1 MRYFFI
7 LFFLLMFGFSSYGQ
21 FTLSGKITNEK
32 NQPLTGSHIHTQ
44 YFNTVSNPIG
54 EFEINGL
61 PKGELRVYIS
71 YLGYT
76 TCDTLVDITQDVV
89 LNVQLKPSETKLE
102 SVTVKQKTAKVSSS
116 LSEQRISK
124 ASIERNSSKTLADA
138 LKEVPGVSLLRTGT
152 TIVKPVIN
160 GLHSSRVPIFSNQVR
175 LEDQQWGTEHAP
187 NFDLNAAGKIS
198 VVKGASGLQYSGD
211 AVGGMVIIESTS
223 VKQDTLFGRTIV
235 SGSSNGRGG
244 TISSSIHKGNSAG
257 WRWNALGTFT
267 YFGDRESP
275 DYVLS
280 NSGNRELNFSGD
292 VSYVKENY
300 GLSAFYSLYN
310 AKIGILSASHIGNVT
325 DLYNSINNQIPYI
338 INDFTYSIQHPKQ
351 VIQHHL
357 FKLNYLQKLDES
369 SSISTFYSLQF
380 NNRNELDLRLGED
393 ANKAALD
400 LELTTHSLQSD
411 YKKEWNQFTL
421 KTGISGLFQNN
432 FANPRTGVRP
442 LIPTYVRFDAGFYGI
457 GTYEINEDLIVDG
470 GVRYD
475 FSTIE
480 ASKDYLK
487 SRWEERGYQDD
498 FADIIVDET
507 ANQWRTKPQ
516 FTFHN
521 ISASLGV
528 RKDFQ
533 QDWKWLNNI
542 SLSNRNPNPSEFFSD
557 GLHHSTGQ
565 IELGDL
571 RLKKEESLKFSS
583 SLSKNGKS
591 FSMEINPFLHYISN
605 FIYLR
610 PIGFETTIRG
620 AFPVWEFQQTNARLF
635 GLDFHSQWNIHSNW
649 QHKFS
654 FAYVNGEDLSES
666 QPLIDMPPMTISTS
680 IQYKKE
686 GWNGLLLELQSES
699 VFRQHRY
706 PDFNF
711 ETDIIVDGEFVPVI
725 VDISTPPKAYQ
736 LFHFYSEM
744 KFKAFKILDTTIAL
758 SVQNMLNTD
767 YRDYLNRQRF
777 FVDEMG
783 RNIQLQLKINY

>member
-1 MRYFFI
+1 
-7 LFFLLMFGFSSYGQ
+7 MFGFSSYGQ

-32 NQPLTGSHIHTQ
+32 NQPLTGSHIHTK
-44 YFNTVSNPIG
+44 YLNTASNPIG

-76 TCDTLVDITQDVV
+76 TCDTLLDITEDTL

-102 SVTVKQKTAKVSSS
+102 TVTVKQKTAKVSSS
-116 LSEQRISK
+116 LSEQQISK
-124 ASIERNSSKTLADA
+124 ASIERNSSKTLAEA
-138 LKEVPGVSLLRTGT
+138 LKEVAGVSLLKTGT
-152 TIVKPVIN
+152 TIVKPVVN

-198 VVKGASGLQYSGD
+198 VIKGASGLQYSGD
-211 AVGGMVIIESTS
+211 AVGGMVVIESTN
-223 VKQDTLFGRTIV
+223 VKQDTLFGKTMI

-244 TISSSIHKGNSAG
+244 TISSSLHKGNLEG

-267 YFGDRESP
+267 YFGDREAP

-292 VSYVKENY
+292 VSYVKKNY
-300 GLSAFYSLYN
+300 ELSAFYSLYN
-310 AKIGILSASHIGNVT
+310 ATIGILSASHIGNVT
-325 DLYNSINNQIPYI
+325 DLYNSINNQIPSV

-351 VIQHHL
+351 AIQHHL
-357 FKLNYLQKLDES
+357 VKLNYLQKLDEN
-369 SSISTFYSLQF
+369 SSISTFYSFQF
-380 NNRNELDLRLGED
+380 NKRNEFDLRRDNED
-393 ANKAALD
+393 KAALD
-400 LELTTHSLQSD
+400 LELTTHALQSD
-411 YKKEWNQFTL
+411 YKKEWERITL

-432 FANPRTGVRP
+432 FANPKTGVRP
-442 LIPTYVRFDAGFYGI
+442 LIPTYVRFDAGLYGI
-457 GTYEINEDLIVDG
+457 GTYEIKDNLVVDG
-470 GVRYD
+470 GIRYD

-480 ASKDYLK
+480 ATKYYLK
-487 SRWEERGYQDD
+487 SRWTERGYQAD
-498 FADIIVDET
+498 FADIIVGET
-507 ANQWRTKPQ
+507 SDQWLTKPQ

-521 ISASLGV
+521 ISASLGI

-533 QDWKWLNNI
+533 SDWKWLNNI
-542 SLSNRNPNPSEFFSD
+542 SLSYRNPNPSEFFSD

-571 RLKKEESLKFSS
+571 RLKKEQSIKFSS
-583 SLSKNGKS
+583 SLSKKWKS
-591 FSMEINPFLHYISN
+591 VSIEVNPYFHHITN
-605 FIYLR
+605 FMYLR

-620 AFPVWEFQQTNARLF
+620 AFPVWEFQQTNARLL
-635 GLDFHSQWNIHSNW
+635 GIDFHSQWNISSNW

-654 FAYVNGEDLSES
+654 FAYVNGEDLSKN
-666 QPLIDMPPMTISTS
+666 QPLIDMPPMNISTS
-680 IQYKKE
+680 IQYKKPE
-686 GWNGLLLELQSES
+686 WNGLLLELQSES
-699 VFRQHRY
+699 VFGQHRY
-706 PDFNF
+706 PNFNF
-711 ETDIIVDGEFVPVI
+711 ETDITVDGEFVPVM
-725 VDISTPPKAYQ
+725 VDISTPPKTYQ

-744 KFKAFKILDTTIAL
+744 KFKTFKKLDTTIAL
-758 SVQNMLNTD
+758 SVQNMLNTT

-783 RNIQLQLKINY
+783 RNIQFQLKFNY

>member
-1 MRYFFI
+1 MRYFII
-7 LFFLLMFGFSSYGQ
+7 LFFLLWFGFSSYGQ
-21 FTLSGKITNEK
+21 FTLSGKITNKK
-32 NQPLTGSHIHTQ
+32 NQPLTGSHIHTK
-44 YFNTVSNPIG
+44 YLNTASNPIG

-76 TCDTLVDITQDVV
+76 TCDTLVDITEDVV
-89 LNVQLKPSETKLE
+89 LNVKLKPSETTLE
-102 SVTVKQKTAKVSSS
+102 EITVKQKVTQVSNS
-116 LSEQRISK
+116 LSEQQISK
-124 ASIERNSSKTLADA
+124 ESMERNSSKTLAEA
-138 LKEVPGVSLLRTGT
+138 LKEVSGVSLLRTGT
-152 TIVKPVIN
+152 SIVKPVIN

-187 NFDLNAAGKIS
+187 NFDLNSAGKIS
-198 VVKGASGLQYSGD
+198 VIKGASGLQYSGD
-211 AVGGMVIIESTS
+211 AVGGMVVIESTN
-223 VKQDTLFGRTIV
+223 VKQDTLFGKTMI

-244 TISSSIHKGNSAG
+244 TISSSIHKGNEEG

-267 YFGDRESP
+267 YFGDREAP
-275 DYVLS
+275 DYFLS

-292 VSYVKENY
+292 VSYVKETY
-300 GLSAFYSLYN
+300 ELSAFYSLYN
-310 AKIGILSASHIGNVT
+310 ATIGILSASHIGNVT
-325 DLYNSINNQIPYI
+325 DLYNSINNQIPSV

-351 VIQHHL
+351 AIQHHL
-357 FKLNYLQKLDES
+357 LKLNYLQKLDES

-380 NNRNELDLRLGED
+380 NKRNEFDLRRDE
-393 ANKAALD
+393 NKAALD

-411 YKKEWNQFTL
+411 YKKEWNQFKL

-432 FANPRTGVRP
+432 FANPRTGIRP
-442 LIPTYVRFDAGFYGI
+442 LIPTYVRFDAGLYGI
-457 GTYEINEDLIVDG
+457 GTYEIKENLVVDG
-470 GVRYD
+470 GIRYD

-487 SRWEERGYQDD
+487 SRWDERGYQAD

-507 ANQWRTKPQ
+507 SDQWRTKPQ

-521 ISASLGV
+521 ISASLGI

-533 QDWKWLNNI
+533 SDWKWLNNI

-571 RLKKEESLKFSS
+571 RLKKEESIKFSS
-583 SLSKNGKS
+583 SLSKKWKS
-591 FSMEINPFLHYISN
+591 FSMEINPYFHHISN
-605 FIYLR
+605 FMYLR
-610 PIGFETTIRG
+610 PFDFERTNRG
-620 AFPVWEFQQTNARLF
+620 AFPVWEFQQTNARLL
-635 GLDFHSQWNIHSNW
+635 GIDFHSQWNISSNW

-654 FAYVNGEDLSES
+654 FAYVNGEDLSKN
-666 QPLIDMPPMTISTS
+666 QPLIDMPPMNISSS
-680 IQYKKE
+680 IQYKKPE
-686 GWNGLLLELQSES
+686 WNGLVLELQSES

-706 PDFNF
+706 PNFNF
-711 ETDIIVDGEFVPVI
+711 ETDIIVDGEFVTVL

-744 KFKAFKILDTTIAL
+744 KFKMFEKLDTTIAF
-758 SVQNMLNTD
+758 SVQNMLNTT

-783 RNIQLQLKINY
+783 RNIQLQLKFNY

>member
-1 MRYFFI
+1 MRYLII
-7 LFFLLMFGFSSYGQ
+7 LFFLLWFGFSSYGQ

-32 NQPLTGSHIHTQ
+32 NQPLTGSHIHTK
-44 YFNTVSNPIG
+44 YLNNASNPIG

-71 YLGYT
+71 YLGYK
-76 TCDTLVDITQDVV
+76 TCDTLVDITEDVV
-89 LNVQLKPSETKLE
+89 LNVKLKPSETNLE
-102 SVTVKQKTAKVSSS
+102 EITVKQKVSQVSNS
-116 LSEQRISK
+116 LAEQQISK
-124 ASIERNSSKTLADA
+124 ESMERNSSKTLAEA
-138 LKEVPGVSLLRTGT
+138 LKEVSGVSLLKTGT
-152 TIVKPVIN
+152 SIVKPVIN

-198 VVKGASGLQYSGD
+198 VIKGASGLQYSGD
-211 AVGGMVIIESTS
+211 AVGGMVVIESTN
-223 VKQDTLFGRTIV
+223 VKQDTLFGKTMI

-244 TISSSIHKGNSAG
+244 TISSSIHKGNPEG
-257 WRWNALGTFT
+257 WRWNALGTLT
-267 YFGDRESP
+267 YFGDREAP

-292 VSYVKENY
+292 VSYVKETY
-300 GLSAFYSLYN
+300 ELSAFYSLYN
-310 AKIGILSASHIGNVT
+310 ATIGILSASHIGNVT

-338 INDFTYSIQHPKQ
+338 IDDFTYSIQHPKQ
-351 VIQHHL
+351 AIQHHL
-357 FKLNYLQKLDES
+357 MKLNYLQKLDES

-380 NNRNELDLRLGED
+380 NKRNEFDLRRNNE
-393 ANKAALD
+393 NKAALD
-400 LELTTHSLQSD
+400 LQLTTHSLQSD
-411 YKKEWNQFTL
+411 YKKEWTQFSF

-442 LIPTYVRFDAGFYGI
+442 LIPTYVRFDTGLYGI
-457 GTYEINEDLIVDG
+457 GTYEIKEDLVVDG
-470 GVRYD
+470 GIRYD
-475 FSTIE
+475 FSTVE
-480 ASKDYLK
+480 ATKYYLK
-487 SRWEERGYQDD
+487 SRWTERGYQAD
-498 FADIIVDET
+498 FWGIIVDET
-507 ANQWRTKPQ
+507 ADQWLTKPQ

-521 ISASLGV
+521 ISASVGV

-571 RLKKEESLKFSS
+571 RLKREESIKFSS
-583 SLSKNGKS
+583 SLSKKWNV
-591 FSMEINPFLHYISN
+591 FSMEVNPYFHQITN
-605 FIYLR
+605 FMYLR
-610 PIGFETTIRG
+610 PVGFETTIRG

-654 FAYVNGEDLSES
+654 FAYVNGEDLSEN

-686 GWNGLLLELQSES
+686 EWNGLLLELQSES

-744 KFKAFKILDTTIAL
+744 KFKAFKKLDTTIAL
-758 SVQNMLNTD
+758 SVQNLLNTD

>member
-1 MRYFFI
+1 MRYLII
-7 LFFLLMFGFSSYGQ
+7 LFFFLWFGFSSYGQ

-32 NQPLTGSHIHTQ
+32 NQPLTGSHIHTK
-44 YFNTVSNPIG
+44 YLNTASNPIG

-71 YLGYT
+71 YLGYK
-76 TCDTLVDITQDVV
+76 TCDTLVDITEDFV
-89 LNVQLKPSETKLE
+89 LNVQLKPSETTLE
-102 SVTVKQKTAKVSSS
+102 EITVKQKVTQVSSS
-116 LSEQRISK
+116 LSEQQISK
-124 ASIERNSSKTLADA
+124 ESMERNSSKTLAEA
-138 LKEVPGVSLLRTGT
+138 LKEVSGVSLLKTGT
-152 TIVKPVIN
+152 SIVKPVIN

-187 NFDLNAAGKIS
+187 NFDLNSAGKIS
-198 VVKGASGLQYSGD
+198 VIKGASGLQYSGD
-211 AVGGMVIIESTS
+211 AVGGMVVIESTN
-223 VKQDTLFGRTIV
+223 VKQDTLFGKTMI

-244 TISSSIHKGNSAG
+244 TISSSIHKGNEEG

-267 YFGDRESP
+267 YFGDREAP
-275 DYVLS
+275 DYILS

-292 VSYVKENY
+292 VSYVKETY
-300 GLSAFYSLYN
+300 ELSAFYSLYN
-310 AKIGILSASHIGNVT
+310 ATIGILSASHIGNVT
-325 DLYNSINNQIPYI
+325 DLYNSINNQIPSV

-380 NNRNELDLRLGED
+380 NKRNEFDLRRDE
-393 ANKAALD
+393 NKAALD

-411 YKKEWNQFTL
+411 YKKEWNQFSL

-442 LIPTYVRFDAGFYGI
+442 LIPTYVRFDAGLYGI
-457 GTYEINEDLIVDG
+457 GTYEIKEDLVLDG
-470 GVRYD
+470 GFRYD

-487 SRWEERGYQDD
+487 SRWDERGYQDD

-507 ANQWRTKPQ
+507 SDQWRTKPQ

-521 ISASLGV
+521 ISASLGI

-533 QDWKWLNNI
+533 SDWKWLNNI

-571 RLKKEESLKFSS
+571 RLKKEESIKFSS
-583 SLSKNGKS
+583 SLSKKWNS
-591 FSMEINPFLHYISN
+591 FSMEVNPYFHHISN
-605 FIYLR
+605 FMYLR
-610 PIGFETTIRG
+610 PIGFESTIRG
-620 AFPVWEFQQTNARLF
+620 AFPVWEFQQTNARLL
-635 GLDFHSQWNIHSNW
+635 GIDFHSQWNIATNW

-654 FAYVNGEDLSES
+654 FAYVNGEDLIKN

-680 IQYKKE
+680 IQYKKPE
-686 GWNGLLLELQSES
+686 WNGLVLELQSES

-706 PDFNF
+706 PNFNF
-711 ETDIIVDGEFVPVI
+711 ETEIIVDGEFVPVL
-725 VDISTPPKAYQ
+725 VDISSPPKAYQ

-744 KFKAFKILDTTIAL
+744 KFKTFKKLDTTIAF
-758 SVQNMLNTD
+758 SVQNILNTT

-783 RNIQLQLKINY
+783 RNIQLQLKFNY

>member
-1 MRYFFI
+1 M
-7 LFFLLMFGFSSYGQ
+7 LWFGFSSYGQ

-32 NQPLTGSHIHTQ
+32 NQPLTGSHIHTK
-44 YFNTVSNPIG
+44 YLNNASNPIG

-71 YLGYT
+71 YLGYK
-76 TCDTLVDITQDVV
+76 TCDTLVDITEDVV
-89 LNVQLKPSETKLE
+89 LNVKLKPSETNLE
-102 SVTVKQKTAKVSSS
+102 EITVKQKVSQVSNS
-116 LSEQRISK
+116 LAEQQISK
-124 ASIERNSSKTLADA
+124 ESMERNSSKTLAEA
-138 LKEVPGVSLLRTGT
+138 LKEVSGVSLLKTGT
-152 TIVKPVIN
+152 SIVKPVIN

-198 VVKGASGLQYSGD
+198 VIKGASGLQYSGD
-211 AVGGMVIIESTS
+211 AVGGMVVIESTN
-223 VKQDTLFGRTIV
+223 VKQDTLFGKTMI

-244 TISSSIHKGNSAG
+244 TISSSIHKGNPEG
-257 WRWNALGTFT
+257 WRWNALGTLT
-267 YFGDRESP
+267 YFGDREAP

-292 VSYVKENY
+292 VSYVKETY
-300 GLSAFYSLYN
+300 ELSAFYSLYN
-310 AKIGILSASHIGNVT
+310 ATIGILSASHIGNVT

-338 INDFTYSIQHPKQ
+338 IDDFTYSIQHPKQ
-351 VIQHHL
+351 AIQHHL
-357 FKLNYLQKLDES
+357 MKLNYLQKLDES

-380 NNRNELDLRLGED
+380 NKRNEFDLRRNNE
-393 ANKAALD
+393 NKAALD
-400 LELTTHSLQSD
+400 LQLTTHSLQSD
-411 YKKEWNQFTL
+411 YKKEWTQFSF

-442 LIPTYVRFDAGFYGI
+442 LIPTYVRFDTGLYGI
-457 GTYEINEDLIVDG
+457 GTYEIKEDLVVDG
-470 GVRYD
+470 GIRYD
-475 FSTIE
+475 FSTVE
-480 ASKDYLK
+480 ATKYYLK
-487 SRWEERGYQDD
+487 SRWTERGYQAD
-498 FADIIVDET
+498 FWGIIVDET
-507 ANQWRTKPQ
+507 ADQWLTKPQ

-521 ISASLGV
+521 ISASVGV

-571 RLKKEESLKFSS
+571 RLKREESIKFSS
-583 SLSKNGKS
+583 SLSKKWNV
-591 FSMEINPFLHYISN
+591 FSMEVNPYFHQITN
-605 FIYLR
+605 FMYLR
-610 PIGFETTIRG
+610 PVGFETTIRG

-654 FAYVNGEDLSES
+654 FAYVNGEDLSEN

-686 GWNGLLLELQSES
+686 EWNGLLLELQSES

-744 KFKAFKILDTTIAL
+744 KFKAFKKLDTTIAL
-758 SVQNMLNTD
+758 SVQNLLNTD

>member
-1 MRYFFI
+1 MRYFII
-7 LFFLLMFGFSSYGQ
+7 LFFLFWFGFSSYGQ

-32 NQPLTGSHIHTQ
+32 NQPLTGSHIHTK
-44 YFNTVSNPIG
+44 YLNTASNPIG

-71 YLGYT
+71 YLGYK
-76 TCDTLVDITQDVV
+76 TCDTLLDITEDVV
-89 LNVQLKPSETKLE
+89 LNVKLKPSETNLE
-102 SVTVKQKTAKVSSS
+102 EITVKQKVTQVSNS
-116 LSEQRISK
+116 LSEQQISK
-124 ASIERNSSKTLADA
+124 ESIERNSSKTLAEA

-152 TIVKPVIN
+152 SIVKPVIN

-211 AVGGMVIIESTS
+211 AVGGMVIIEPIS

-235 SGSSNGRGG
+235 SGSTNGRGG

-267 YFGDRESP
+267 YFGDRAAP
-275 DYVLS
+275 DYLLS

-300 GLSAFYSLYN
+300 ELSAFYSLYN
-310 AKIGILSASHIGNVT
+310 ATVGILSASHIGNVT
-325 DLYNSINNQIPYI
+325 DLYNSINNQIPYRI
-338 INDFTYSIQHPKQ
+338 DDFTYSIQHPRQ
-351 VIQHHL
+351 AIQHHL

-380 NNRNELDLRLGED
+380 NNRNEFDLRRNNE
-393 ANKAALD
+393 NKAALD
-400 LELTTHSLQSD
+400 LQLTTHSLQSD
-411 YKKEWNQFTL
+411 YKKEWTQFSF

-442 LIPTYVRFDAGFYGI
+442 LIPTYVRFDAGLYGI
-457 GTYEINEDLIVDG
+457 GTYEIKEDLVVDG
-470 GVRYD
+470 GIRYD
-475 FSTIE
+475 FSTVE
-480 ASKDYLK
+480 ATKYYLK
-487 SRWEERGYQDD
+487 SRWTERGYQAD
-498 FADIIVDET
+498 FGGIIVDET
-507 ANQWRTKPQ
+507 ADQWLTKPQ

-521 ISASLGV
+521 ISASLGI

-571 RLKKEESLKFSS
+571 RLKREESIKFSS
-583 SLSKNGKS
+583 SLSKKWNV
-591 FSMEINPFLHYISN
+591 FSMEVNPYFHQITN
-605 FIYLR
+605 FMYLR
-610 PIGFETTIRG
+610 PVGFETTIRG

-686 GWNGLLLELQSES
+686 EWNGLLLELQSES

-744 KFKAFKILDTTIAL
+744 KFKSFKKLDTTIAL

>member
-1 MRYFFI
+1 MRYLII
-7 LFFLLMFGFSSYGQ
+7 LFFLLWFGFSSYGQ

-32 NQPLTGSHIHTQ
+32 NQPLTGSHIHTK
-44 YFNTVSNPIG
+44 YLNTASNPIG

-61 PKGELRVYIS
+61 PKGKLRVYIS
-71 YLGYT
+71 YLGYK
-76 TCDTLVDITQDVV
+76 TCDTLVDITEDFV
-89 LNVQLKPSETKLE
+89 LNVKLKPSETNLE
-102 SVTVKQKTAKVSSS
+102 EITVKQKVTQVSNS
-116 LSEQRISK
+116 LSEQQISK
-124 ASIERNSSKTLADA
+124 ESMERNSSKTLAEA
-138 LKEVPGVSLLRTGT
+138 LKEVAGVSLLKTGT
-152 TIVKPVIN
+152 SIVKPVIN

-198 VVKGASGLQYSGD
+198 VIKGASGLQYSGD
-211 AVGGMVIIESTS
+211 AVGGMVVIESTN
-223 VKQDTLFGRTIV
+223 VKQDTLFGKTMI

-244 TISSSIHKGNSAG
+244 TISSSIHKGNPEG

-267 YFGDRESP
+267 YFGDREAP

-292 VSYVKENY
+292 VSYVKETY
-300 GLSAFYSLYN
+300 ELSAFYSLYN
-310 AKIGILSASHIGNVT
+310 ATIGILSASHIGNVT
-325 DLYNSINNQIPYI
+325 DLYNSINNQIPSV

-351 VIQHHL
+351 AIQHHL
-357 FKLNYLQKLDES
+357 MKLNYLQKLDES
-369 SSISTFYSLQF
+369 CSISTFYSLQF
-380 NNRNELDLRLGED
+380 NKRNEFDLRRDE
-393 ANKAALD
+393 NKAALD

-411 YKKEWNQFTL
+411 YKKEWNQFSL

-442 LIPTYVRFDAGFYGI
+442 LIPTYVRFDAGLYGI
-457 GTYEINEDLIVDG
+457 GMYEIKENLVLDG
-470 GVRYD
+470 GIRYD

-487 SRWEERGYQDD
+487 SRWDERGYQAD

-507 ANQWRTKPQ
+507 ADQWRTKPQ

-521 ISASLGV
+521 ISASLGI

-533 QDWKWLNNI
+533 SDWKWLNNI

-571 RLKKEESLKFSS
+571 RLKKEESIKFSS
-583 SLSKNGKS
+583 SLSKKWNS
-591 FSMEINPFLHYISN
+591 FSMEINPYFHHITN
-605 FIYLR
+605 FMYLR

-620 AFPVWEFQQTNARLF
+620 AFPVWEFQQTNARLL
-635 GLDFHSQWNIHSNW
+635 GIDFHSQWNISSNW

-654 FAYVNGEDLSES
+654 FAYVNGEDLSKN

-680 IQYKKE
+680 IQYKKPE
-686 GWNGLLLELQSES
+686 WNGLVLELQSES

-706 PDFNF
+706 PNFNF
-711 ETDIIVDGEFVPVI
+711 ETNIIVDGEFVPVM

-744 KFKAFKILDTTIAL
+744 KLKTFKNLDTTIAF
-758 SVQNMLNTD
+758 SVQNVLNTT

-783 RNIQLQLKINY
+783 RNIQLQLKFNY

>member
-1 MRYFFI
+1 MRYFII
-7 LFFLLMFGFSSYGQ
+7 LFFLLWFGFSSYGQ

-32 NQPLTGSHIHTQ
+32 NQPLTGSHIHTK
-44 YFNTVSNPIG
+44 YLNTASNPIG

-71 YLGYT
+71 YLGYK
-76 TCDTLVDITQDVV
+76 TCDTLVDITEDVV
-89 LNVQLKPSETKLE
+89 LNVKLKPSETTLE
-102 SVTVKQKTAKVSSS
+102 EITVKQKVTQVSNS
-116 LSEQRISK
+116 LAEQQISK
-124 ASIERNSSKTLADA
+124 ESMERNSSKTLAEA
-138 LKEVPGVSLLRTGT
+138 LKEVSGVSLLRTGT
-152 TIVKPVIN
+152 SIVKPVIN

-187 NFDLNAAGKIS
+187 NFDLNSAGKIS
-198 VVKGASGLQYSGD
+198 VIKGASGLQYSGD
-211 AVGGMVIIESTS
+211 AVGGMVVIESTN
-223 VKQDTLFGRTIV
+223 VKQDTLFGKTMI

-244 TISSSIHKGNSAG
+244 TISSSIHKGNPEG

-267 YFGDRESP
+267 YFGDREAP
-275 DYVLS
+275 DYILS

-292 VSYVKENY
+292 VSYVKETY
-300 GLSAFYSLYN
+300 ELSAFYSLYN
-310 AKIGILSASHIGNVT
+310 ATIGILSASHIGNVT
-325 DLYNSINNQIPYI
+325 DLYNSINNQIPSV

-351 VIQHHL
+351 AIQHHL
-357 FKLNYLQKLDES
+357 VKLNYLQKLDES

-380 NNRNELDLRLGED
+380 NKRNEFDLRRDNE
-393 ANKAALD
+393 NKAALD

-411 YKKEWNQFTL
+411 YKKEWNQFSL

-432 FANPRTGVRP
+432 FADPRTGVRP
-442 LIPTYVRFDAGFYGI
+442 LIPTYVRFDAGLYGV
-457 GTYEINEDLIVDG
+457 GTYEIKEDLVVDG

-480 ASKDYLK
+480 ATKYYLK
-487 SRWEERGYQDD
+487 SRWIERGYQAD
-498 FADIIVDET
+498 FGNIIVGET
-507 ANQWRTKPQ
+507 SDQWLTKPQ

-521 ISASLGV
+521 ISASLGI

-533 QDWKWLNNI
+533 SEWKWLNNI
-542 SLSNRNPNPSEFFSD
+542 SLSNRNPNPSEFFSN

-571 RLKKEESLKFSS
+571 RLKKEESIKFSS
-583 SLSKNGKS
+583 SLSKKWNS
-591 FSMEINPFLHYISN
+591 FSMEINPYFHHITN
-605 FIYLR
+605 FMYLR

-620 AFPVWEFQQTNARLF
+620 AFPVWEFQQTNARLL
-635 GLDFHSQWNIHSNW
+635 GIDFHSQWNISSNW

-654 FAYVNGEDLSES
+654 FAYVNGEDLIKN
-666 QPLIDMPPMTISTS
+666 QPLIDMPPMNISTS
-680 IQYKKE
+680 IQYKKPE
-686 GWNGLLLELQSES
+686 WNGLVLELQSES

-706 PDFNF
+706 PNFNF
-711 ETDIIVDGEFVPVI
+711 ETEIIVDGEFVPVL

-744 KFKAFKILDTTIAL
+744 KFKTFKKLDTTIAF
-758 SVQNMLNTD
+758 SVQNILNIN

-783 RNIQLQLKINY
+783 RNIQLQLKFNY

>member
-1 MRYFFI
+1 MRYFII
-7 LFFLLMFGFSSYGQ
+7 LFFLLAFGFSSYGQ
-21 FTLSGKITNEK
+21 FTLSGTITNEK
-32 NQPLTGSHIHTQ
+32 KQPLNGSHIHTK
-44 YFNTVSNPIG
+44 YLNTASNPIG

-71 YLGYT
+71 YVGYT
-76 TCDTLVDITQDVV
+76 TCDTLVDMTEDVV
-89 LNVQLKPSETKLE
+89 LNVQLKPYETKLE
-102 SVTVKQKTAKVSSS
+102 TVTVKQKTAKLSSS
-116 LSEQRISK
+116 VSEQQISK
-124 ASIERNSSKTLADA
+124 AAIERNSSKTLAEA

-152 TIVKPVIN
+152 SIVKPVIN

-211 AVGGMVIIESTS
+211 AVGGMVIIESIR
-223 VKQDTLFGRTIV
+223 VKQDTLFGKTIV

-244 TISSSIHKGNSAG
+244 TISSSIHKGNSEG

-267 YFGDRESP
+267 YFGDREAP

-292 VSYVKENY
+292 VSYVKETY
-300 GLSAFYSLYN
+300 ELSAFYSLYN
-310 AKIGILSASHIGNVT
+310 ATIGILSASHIGNVT
-325 DLYNSINNQIPYI
+325 DLYNSINNQIPSV

-380 NNRNELDLRLGED
+380 NKRNEFDLRRDE
-393 ANKAALD
+393 NKSALD

-411 YKKEWNQFTL
+411 YEKEWNQFSL

-432 FANPRTGVRP
+432 FANPRTGIRP
-442 LIPTYVRFDAGFYGI
+442 LIPTYVRFDAGLYSI
-457 GTYEINEDLIVDG
+457 GTYEIKEDLVLDG
-470 GVRYD
+470 GIRYD

-487 SRWEERGYQDD
+487 SRWDERGYQAD

-507 ANQWRTKPQ
+507 SDQWRTKPQ

-521 ISASLGV
+521 ISASLGI

-533 QDWKWLNNI
+533 SEWKWLNNI

-571 RLKKEESLKFSS
+571 RLKKEESIKFSS
-583 SLSKNGKS
+583 SLSKKWNS
-591 FSMEINPFLHYISN
+591 FSMEINPYFHHISN
-605 FIYLR
+605 FMYLR
-610 PIGFETTIRG
+610 PFDFERTNRG
-620 AFPVWEFQQTNARLF
+620 AFPVWEFQQTNARLL
-635 GLDFHSQWNIHSNW
+635 GIDFHSQWNISSNW

-654 FAYVNGEDLSES
+654 FAYVNGEDLSKH

-680 IQYKKE
+680 IQYKKPE
-686 GWNGLLLELQSES
+686 WNGLLLELQSET
-699 VFRQHRY
+699 VFRQNRY
-706 PDFNF
+706 PNFNF
-711 ETDIIVDGEFVPVI
+711 ETDIIVDGEFVPVL
-725 VDISTPPKAYQ
+725 VDISTPPKGYQ

-744 KFKAFKILDTTIAL
+744 KVKTFKNLDTTIAL
-758 SVQNMLNTD
+758 SVQNMFNTN

-783 RNIQLQLKINY
+783 RNIQLQVKFNY

>member
-1 MRYFFI
+1 MRYFII
-7 LFFLLMFGFSSYGQ
+7 LFFLLWFGFSSYGQ

-32 NQPLTGSHIHTQ
+32 NQPLTGSHIHTK
-44 YFNTVSNPIG
+44 YLNTASNPIG

-76 TCDTLVDITQDVV
+76 TCDTLVDITEDFV
-89 LNVQLKPSETKLE
+89 LNVKLKPSETTLE
-102 SVTVKQKTAKVSSS
+102 EITVKQKVTQVSNS
-116 LSEQRISK
+116 LSEQQISK
-124 ASIERNSSKTLADA
+124 ESIERNSSKTLAEA
-138 LKEVPGVSLLRTGT
+138 LKEVSGVSLLRTGT
-152 TIVKPVIN
+152 SIVKPVIN

-198 VVKGASGLQYSGD
+198 VIKGASGLQYSGD
-211 AVGGMVIIESTS
+211 AVGGMVVIESTN
-223 VKQDTLFGRTIV
+223 VKQDTLFGKTMI

-244 TISSSIHKGNSAG
+244 TISSSIHKGNPEG

-267 YFGDRESP
+267 YFGDREAP
-275 DYVLS
+275 DYILS

-292 VSYVKENY
+292 VSYVKETY
-300 GLSAFYSLYN
+300 ELSAFYSLYN
-310 AKIGILSASHIGNVT
+310 ATIGILSASHIGNVT
-325 DLYNSINNQIPYI
+325 DLYNSINNQIPSV

-351 VIQHHL
+351 AIQHHL
-357 FKLNYLQKLDES
+357 MKLNYLQKLDEN

-380 NNRNELDLRLGED
+380 NKRNEFDLRRDE
-393 ANKAALD
+393 NKVALD

-411 YKKEWNQFTL
+411 YKKEWDQFSL

-442 LIPTYVRFDAGFYGI
+442 LIPTYVRFDAGLYGI
-457 GTYEINEDLIVDG
+457 GTYEIKEDLVVDG
-470 GVRYD
+470 GIRYD

-480 ASKDYLK
+480 ATKDYLK
-487 SRWEERGYQDD
+487 SRWDERGYQDD
-498 FADIIVDET
+498 FADIIVGET
-507 ANQWRTKPQ
+507 SDQWRTKPQ

-521 ISASLGV
+521 ISASLGI

-533 QDWKWLNNI
+533 SDWKWLNNI

-571 RLKKEESLKFSS
+571 RLKKEESIKFSS
-583 SLSKNGKS
+583 SLSKKWNS
-591 FSMEINPFLHYISN
+591 FSMEVNPYFHHITN
-605 FIYLR
+605 FMYLR
-610 PIGFETTIRG
+610 PIDFETTNRG
-620 AFPVWEFQQTNARLF
+620 AFPVWEFQQTNARLL
-635 GLDFHSQWNIHSNW
+635 GIDFHSQWNISSNW
-649 QHKFS
+649 HHKFS
-654 FAYVNGEDLSES
+654 FAYVNGEDLSKN
-666 QPLIDMPPMTISTS
+666 QPLIDMPPMNISTS
-680 IQYKKE
+680 VQYKKPE
-686 GWNGLLLELQSES
+686 WNGLVLELQSEF
-699 VFRQHRY
+699 VFRQNRY
-706 PDFNF
+706 PNFNF
-711 ETDIIVDGEFVPVI
+711 ETDIIVNDEFVPVL

-744 KFKAFKILDTTIAL
+744 KFKTFKKLDITIAF
-758 SVQNMLNTD
+758 SVQNILNTT

-783 RNIQLQLKINY
+783 RNIQFQLKFNY

>member
-1 MRYFFI
+1 MRYLII
-7 LFFLLMFGFSSYGQ
+7 LFFLLWFGFSSYGQ

-32 NQPLTGSHIHTQ
+32 NQPLTGSHIHTK
-44 YFNTVSNPIG
+44 YLNTASNPIG

-76 TCDTLVDITQDVV
+76 TCDTLVDITEDFV
-89 LNVQLKPSETKLE
+89 LNVKLKPSETTLE
-102 SVTVKQKTAKVSSS
+102 EITVKQKVTQVSNS
-116 LSEQRISK
+116 LSEQQISK
-124 ASIERNSSKTLADA
+124 ESIERNSSKTLAEA
-138 LKEVPGVSLLRTGT
+138 LKEVSGVSLLRTGT
-152 TIVKPVIN
+152 SIVKPVIN

-198 VVKGASGLQYSGD
+198 VIKGASGLQYSGD
-211 AVGGMVIIESTS
+211 AVGGMVVIESTN
-223 VKQDTLFGRTIV
+223 VKQDTLFGKTMI

-244 TISSSIHKGNSAG
+244 TISSSIHKGNPEG

-267 YFGDRESP
+267 YFGDREAP
-275 DYVLS
+275 DYILS

-292 VSYVKENY
+292 VSYVKETY
-300 GLSAFYSLYN
+300 ELSAFYSLYN
-310 AKIGILSASHIGNVT
+310 ATIGILSASHIGNVT
-325 DLYNSINNQIPYI
+325 DLYNSINNQIPSV

-351 VIQHHL
+351 AIQHHL
-357 FKLNYLQKLDES
+357 MKLNYLQKLDEN

-380 NNRNELDLRLGED
+380 NKRNEFDLRRDE
-393 ANKAALD
+393 NKVALD

-411 YKKEWNQFTL
+411 YKKEWDQFSL

-442 LIPTYVRFDAGFYGI
+442 LIPTYVRFDAGLYGI
-457 GTYEINEDLIVDG
+457 GTYEIKEDLVVDG
-470 GVRYD
+470 GIRYD

-480 ASKDYLK
+480 ATKDYLK
-487 SRWEERGYQDD
+487 SRWDERGYQDD
-498 FADIIVDET
+498 FADIIVGET
-507 ANQWRTKPQ
+507 SDQWRTKPQ

-521 ISASLGV
+521 ISASLGI

-533 QDWKWLNNI
+533 SDWKWLNNI

-571 RLKKEESLKFSS
+571 RLKKEESIKFSS
-583 SLSKNGKS
+583 SLSKKWNS
-591 FSMEINPFLHYISN
+591 FSMEVNPYFHHITN
-605 FIYLR
+605 FMYLR
-610 PIGFETTIRG
+610 PIDFETTNRG
-620 AFPVWEFQQTNARLF
+620 AFPVWEFQQTNARLL
-635 GLDFHSQWNIHSNW
+635 GIDFHSQWNISSNW
-649 QHKFS
+649 HHKFS
-654 FAYVNGEDLSES
+654 FAYVNGEDLSKN
-666 QPLIDMPPMTISTS
+666 QPLIDMPPMNISTS
-680 IQYKKE
+680 VQYKKPE
-686 GWNGLLLELQSES
+686 WNGLVLELQSEF
-699 VFRQHRY
+699 VFRQNRY
-706 PDFNF
+706 PNFNF
-711 ETDIIVDGEFVPVI
+711 ETDIIVNDEFVPVL

-744 KFKAFKILDTTIAL
+744 KFKTFKKLDITIAF
-758 SVQNMLNTD
+758 SVQNILNTT

-783 RNIQLQLKINY
+783 RNIQFQLKFNY

>member
-1 MRYFFI
+1 M
-7 LFFLLMFGFSSYGQ
+7 LWFGFSSYGQ

-32 NQPLTGSHIHTQ
+32 NQPLTGSHIHTK
-44 YFNTVSNPIG
+44 YLNTASNPIG

-76 TCDTLVDITQDVV
+76 TCDTLVDITEDFV
-89 LNVQLKPSETKLE
+89 LNVKLKPSETNLE
-102 SVTVKQKTAKVSSS
+102 EITVKQKVTQVSSS
-116 LSEQRISK
+116 LSEQQISK
-124 ASIERNSSKTLADA
+124 ESIERNSSKTLAEA
-138 LKEVPGVSLLRTGT
+138 LKEVSGVSLLRTGT
-152 TIVKPVIN
+152 SIVKPVIN

-198 VVKGASGLQYSGD
+198 VIKGASGLQYSGD
-211 AVGGMVIIESTS
+211 AVGGMVIIESIS
-223 VKQDTLFGRTIV
+223 VKQDTLFGKTIV

-244 TISSSIHKGNSAG
+244 TISSSIHKGNEEG

-267 YFGDRESP
+267 YFGDREAP
-275 DYVLS
+275 DYILS

-292 VSYVKENY
+292 VSYVKETY
-300 GLSAFYSLYN
+300 ELSAFYSLYN
-310 AKIGILSASHIGNVT
+310 ATIGILSASHIGNVT
-325 DLYNSINNQIPYI
+325 DLYNSINNQIPSV
-338 INDFTYSIQHPKQ
+338 INDFTYSINHPKQ
-351 VIQHHL
+351 AIQHHL
-357 FKLNYLQKLDES
+357 FKLNYLQKLDEN

-380 NNRNELDLRLGED
+380 NKRNEFDLRRDE
-393 ANKAALD
+393 NKAALD

-411 YKKEWNQFTL
+411 YKKEWNQFSL

-432 FANPRTGVRP
+432 FANPRTGIRP
-442 LIPTYVRFDAGFYGI
+442 LIPTYVRFDAGLYGI
-457 GTYEINEDLIVDG
+457 GTYEIKENLVVDG
-470 GVRYD
+470 GIRYD

-487 SRWEERGYQDD
+487 SRWDERGYQAD

-507 ANQWRTKPQ
+507 SDQWRTKPQ

-521 ISASLGV
+521 ISASLGI

-533 QDWKWLNNI
+533 SDWKWLNNI

-571 RLKKEESLKFSS
+571 RLKKEESIKFSS
-583 SLSKNGKS
+583 SLSKKWKS
-591 FSMEINPFLHYISN
+591 FSMEINPYFHHISN
-605 FIYLR
+605 FMYLR
-610 PIGFETTIRG
+610 PFDFERTNRG
-620 AFPVWEFQQTNARLF
+620 AFPVWEFQQTNARLL
-635 GLDFHSQWNIHSNW
+635 GIDFHSQWNISSNW

-654 FAYVNGEDLSES
+654 FAYVNGEDLSKN
-666 QPLIDMPPMTISTS
+666 QPLIDMPPMNISSS
-680 IQYKKE
+680 IQYKKPE
-686 GWNGLLLELQSES
+686 WNGLVLELQSES

-706 PDFNF
+706 PNFNF
-711 ETDIIVDGEFVPVI
+711 ETDIIVDGEFVTVL

-744 KFKAFKILDTTIAL
+744 KFKMFKKLDTTIAF
-758 SVQNMLNTD
+758 SVQNMLNTT

-783 RNIQLQLKINY
+783 RNIQLQLKFNY

>member
-1 MRYFFI
+1 MRYLII
-7 LFFLLMFGFSSYGQ
+7 LFFLLIFGFSSYGQ

-32 NQPLTGSHIHTQ
+32 NQPLTGSHIHTK
-44 YFNTVSNPIG
+44 YLNTASNPIG

-76 TCDTLVDITQDVV
+76 TCDTLVDITEDFV
-89 LNVQLKPSETKLE
+89 LNVKLKPSETTLE
-102 SVTVKQKTAKVSSS
+102 EITVKQKVTQVSSS
-116 LSEQRISK
+116 LSEQQISK
-124 ASIERNSSKTLADA
+124 ETIERNSSKTLAEA
-138 LKEVPGVSLLRTGT
+138 LKEVSGVSLLKTGT
-152 TIVKPVIN
+152 SIVKPVIN

-187 NFDLNAAGKIS
+187 NFDLNSAGKIS
-198 VVKGASGLQYSGD
+198 VIKGASGLQYSGD
-211 AVGGMVIIESTS
+211 AVGGMVVIESTN
-223 VKQDTLFGRTIV
+223 VKQDTLFGKTMI

-244 TISSSIHKGNSAG
+244 TISSSIHKGNEEG

-267 YFGDRESP
+267 YFGDREAP

-292 VSYVKENY
+292 VSYVKETY
-300 GLSAFYSLYN
+300 ELSAFYSLYN
-310 AKIGILSASHIGNVT
+310 ATIGILSASHIGNVT
-325 DLYNSINNQIPYI
+325 DLYNSINNQIPSV
-338 INDFTYSIQHPKQ
+338 INDFTYSINHPKQ
-351 VIQHHL
+351 AIQHHL
-357 FKLNYLQKLDES
+357 MKLNYLQKLDES

-380 NNRNELDLRLGED
+380 NKRNEYDLRLGED

-411 YKKEWNQFTL
+411 YKKEWNQFSL
-421 KTGISGLFQNN
+421 KTGVSGLFQNN
-432 FANPRTGVRP
+432 FANPKTGVRP
-442 LIPTYVRFDAGFYGI
+442 LIPTYVRFDGGLYGI
-457 GTYEINEDLIVDG
+457 GTYEIKEDLIVDG
-470 GVRYD
+470 GIRYD

-480 ASKDYLK
+480 ATKYYLK

-498 FADIIVDET
+498 FADIIVDEF
-507 ANQWRTKPQ
+507 ADQWLTKPQ

-521 ISASLGV
+521 ISASLGI
-528 RKDFQ
+528 RKEFQ
-533 QDWKWLNNI
+533 SDWKWLNNI

-571 RLKKEESLKFSS
+571 RLKKEESIKFSS
-583 SLSKNGKS
+583 SLSKKWNS
-591 FSMEINPFLHYISN
+591 FSMEVNPYFHHISN
-605 FIYLR
+605 FMYLR

-620 AFPVWEFQQTNARLF
+620 AFPVWEFQQTNARLL
-635 GLDFHSQWNIHSNW
+635 GIDFHSQWNISSNW

-654 FAYVNGEDLSES
+654 FAYVNGEDLSKN

-680 IQYKKE
+680 IQYKKPE
-686 GWNGLLLELQSES
+686 WNGLILELQSES

-706 PDFNF
+706 PNFNF
-711 ETDIIVDGEFVPVI
+711 ETDINVNGEFVPVM

-744 KFKAFKILDTTIAL
+744 KVKTFKKMDTTIAL
-758 SVQNMLNTD
+758 SVQNIFNTT

-783 RNIQLQLKINY
+783 RNIQLQLKFNY

>member
-1 MRYFFI
+1 M
-7 LFFLLMFGFSSYGQ
+7 LGFSSYGQ

-32 NQPLTGSHIHTQ
+32 NQPLTGSHIHTK
-44 YFNTVSNPIG
+44 YLNTASNPIG

-71 YLGYT
+71 YLGYA
-76 TCDTLVDITQDVV
+76 TCDTLVDMTEDVV
-89 LNVQLKPSETKLE
+89 LNVKLKPSETSLAGI
-102 SVTVKQKTAKVSSS
+102 TIKQKTAKVSSS
-116 LSEQRISK
+116 LSEQQITK
-124 ASIERNSSKTLADA
+124 ASIERNSSKTLAEA

-152 TIVKPVIN
+152 SIVKPVIN

-198 VVKGASGLQYSGD
+198 VIKGASGLQYSGD
-211 AVGGMVIIESTS
+211 AVGGMVIIESIS
-223 VKQDTLFGRTIV
+223 VKQDTLFGKTIV
-235 SGSSNGRGG
+235 SGLTNGRGG
-244 TISSSIHKGNSAG
+244 TISSSIHKGNQEG
-257 WRWNALGTFT
+257 WRWNAMGTIT
-267 YFGDRESP
+267 HFGDREAP
-275 DYVLS
+275 DYILS

-300 GLSAFYSLYN
+300 ELSVFYSLYN
-310 AKIGILSASHIGNVT
+310 ATIGILSASHIGNVT
-325 DLYNSINNQIPYI
+325 DLYNSINNQVPFRID
-338 INDFTYSIQHPKQ
+338 DFTYSIQHPRQ
-351 VIQHHL
+351 AIQHHL

-380 NNRNELDLRLGED
+380 NKRNEFDLRRNNE
-393 ANKAALD
+393 NKAALD
-400 LELTTHSLQSD
+400 LELTTHALQSD
-411 YKKEWNQFTL
+411 YKKEWNQFSL

-442 LIPTYVRFDAGFYGI
+442 LIPTYVRFDAGLYGI
-457 GTYEINEDLIVDG
+457 GTYEIKEDLVLDG
-470 GVRYD
+470 GIRYD

-480 ASKDYLK
+480 ATKYYLK
-487 SRWEERGYQDD
+487 SRWTERGYQAD
-498 FADIIVDET
+498 FGDIIIDET
-507 ANQWRTKPQ
+507 ADQWLTKPQ

-521 ISASLGV
+521 ISASLGI

-533 QDWKWLNNI
+533 QDWKWLNNV

-571 RLKKEESLKFSS
+571 RLKREESIKFSS
-583 SLSKNGKS
+583 SLSKKWNA
-591 FSMEINPFLHYISN
+591 FSMEVNPYFHHITN
-605 FIYLR
+605 FMYLR
-610 PIGFETTIRG
+610 PVGFETTIRG
-620 AFPVWEFQQTNARLF
+620 AFPVWEFQQTNARLV
-635 GLDFHSQWNIHSNW
+635 GLDFHSQWNINSNW
-649 QHKFS
+649 QQKFS
-654 FAYVNGEDLSES
+654 FAYVNGEDLSDN

-686 GWNGLLLELQSES
+686 EWNGLLLELQSES
-699 VFRQHRY
+699 VFRQNRY
-706 PDFNF
+706 PNFNF
-711 ETDIIVDGEFVPVI
+711 ETDIIVDGEFLPVT

-736 LFHFYSEM
+736 LLHFYSEM
-744 KFKAFKILDTTIAL
+744 KFKTFKKLDTTFAL
-758 SVQNMLNTD
+758 SVQNLLNTN

-777 FVDEMG
+777 FADEMG

>member
-1 MRYFFI
+1 MRYFII
-7 LFFLLMFGFSSYGQ
+7 LFFLLWFGFSCYGQ

-32 NQPLTGSHIHTQ
+32 NQPLTGSHIHTK
-44 YFNTVSNPIG
+44 YLNTASNPIG

-71 YLGYT
+71 YLGYK
-76 TCDTLVDITQDVV
+76 TCDTLVDITEDFV
-89 LNVQLKPSETKLE
+89 LNVKLKPSETNLE
-102 SVTVKQKTAKVSSS
+102 EITVKQKVTQVSNS
-116 LSEQRISK
+116 LSEQQISK
-124 ASIERNSSKTLADA
+124 ESIERNSSKTLAEA
-138 LKEVPGVSLLRTGT
+138 LKEVSGVSLLRTGT
-152 TIVKPVIN
+152 SIVKPVIN

-198 VVKGASGLQYSGD
+198 VIKGASGLQYSGD
-211 AVGGMVIIESTS
+211 AVGGMVVIESTN
-223 VKQDTLFGRTIV
+223 VKQDTLFGKTMI

-244 TISSSIHKGNSAG
+244 TISSSIHKGNPEG

-267 YFGDRESP
+267 YFGDREAP
-275 DYVLS
+275 NYILS

-292 VSYVKENY
+292 VSYVKETY
-300 GLSAFYSLYN
+300 EISAFYSLYN
-310 AKIGILSASHIGNVT
+310 ATIGILSASHIGNVT
-325 DLYNSINNQIPYI
+325 DLYNSINNQIPSV

-351 VIQHHL
+351 AIQHHL
-357 FKLNYLQKLDES
+357 LKLNYLQKLDES

-380 NNRNELDLRLGED
+380 NKRNEFDLRRDE
-393 ANKAALD
+393 NKAALD

-411 YKKEWNQFTL
+411 YKKEWNQFSL

-442 LIPTYVRFDAGFYGI
+442 LIPTYVRFDAGLYGI
-457 GTYEINEDLIVDG
+457 GTYEIKEDLVVDG

-475 FSTIE
+475 FSTVE
-480 ASKDYLK
+480 ATKYYLK
-487 SRWEERGYQDD
+487 SRWDERGYQAD
-498 FADIIVDET
+498 FGDIIVGET
-507 ANQWRTKPQ
+507 SDQWLTKPQ

-521 ISASLGV
+521 ISASLGI

-533 QDWKWLNNI
+533 SEWKWLNNI

-571 RLKKEESLKFSS
+571 RLKKEESIKFSS
-583 SLSKNGKS
+583 SLSKKWNS
-591 FSMEINPFLHYISN
+591 FSMEINPYFHHISN
-605 FIYLR
+605 FMYLR
-610 PIGFETTIRG
+610 PIGFESTIRG
-620 AFPVWEFQQTNARLF
+620 AFPVWEFQQTNARLI
-635 GLDFHSQWNIHSNW
+635 GIDFHSQWNISSNW

-654 FAYVNGEDLSES
+654 FAYVNGEDLSKN

-680 IQYKKE
+680 IQYKKPE
-686 GWNGLLLELQSES
+686 WNGLVLELQSES

-706 PDFNF
+706 PNFNF
-711 ETDIIVDGEFVPVI
+711 ETDIIVDGEFVPI
-725 VDISTPPKAYQ
+725 LVDISTPPKAYQ

-744 KFKAFKILDTTIAL
+744 KFKTFKKLDTTIAF
-758 SVQNMLNTD
+758 SVQNIINTD

-783 RNIQLQLKINY
+783 RNIQLQLKFNY

>member
-1 MRYFFI
+1 MRYLII
-7 LFFLLMFGFSSYGQ
+7 LFFLLWFGFSSYGQ

-32 NQPLTGSHIHTQ
+32 NQPLTGSHIHTK
-44 YFNTVSNPIG
+44 YLNTASNPIG

-71 YLGYT
+71 YVGYT
-76 TCDTLVDITQDVV
+76 TCDTLVDMTEDVV

-102 SVTVKQKTAKVSSS
+102 TVTVKQKTTKVSSS
-116 LSEQRISK
+116 LSEQQISK
-124 ASIERNSSKTLADA
+124 AAIERNTSKTLAEA

-152 TIVKPVIN
+152 SIVKPVIN

-198 VVKGASGLQYSGD
+198 VIKGASGLQYSGD
-211 AVGGMVIIESTS
+211 AVGGMVVIESTN
-223 VKQDTLFGRTIV
+223 VKQDTLFGKTII

-244 TISSSIHKGNSAG
+244 TISSSIHKGNPEG

-267 YFGDRESP
+267 YFGDREAP

-292 VSYVKENY
+292 VSYVKETY
-300 GLSAFYSLYN
+300 ELSAFYSLYN
-310 AKIGILSASHIGNVT
+310 ATIGILSASHIGNVT
-325 DLYNSINNQIPYI
+325 DLYNSINNEIPSVN
-338 INDFTYSIQHPKQ
+338 NDFTYSIQHPKQ
-351 VIQHHL
+351 AIQHHL
-357 FKLNYLQKLDES
+357 MKLNYLQKLDEN
-369 SSISTFYSLQF
+369 SSISAFYSLQF
-380 NNRNELDLRLGED
+380 NKRNEFDLRRDE
-393 ANKAALD
+393 NKAALD

-411 YKKEWNQFTL
+411 YKKEWERITL

-442 LIPTYVRFDAGFYGI
+442 LIPTYVRFDAGLYGI
-457 GTYEINEDLIVDG
+457 GTYEIKDNLVVDG
-470 GVRYD
+470 GIRYD

-480 ASKDYLK
+480 ATKYYLK
-487 SRWEERGYQDD
+487 SRWTERGYQAD
-498 FADIIVDET
+498 FADIIVGET
-507 ANQWRTKPQ
+507 SDQWLTKPQ

-521 ISASLGV
+521 ISASLGI

-533 QDWKWLNNI
+533 SDWKWLNNM

-571 RLKKEESLKFSS
+571 RLKKEQSIKFSS
-583 SLSKNGKS
+583 SLSKKWNS
-591 FSMEINPFLHYISN
+591 FSMEINPYFHHISN
-605 FIYLR
+605 FMYLR

-620 AFPVWEFQQTNARLF
+620 AFPVWEFQQTNARLL
-635 GLDFHSQWNIHSNW
+635 GIDFHSQCNISSNW

-654 FAYVNGEDLSES
+654 FAYVNGEDLIKN
-666 QPLIDMPPMTISTS
+666 QPLIDMPPMNISTS
-680 IQYKKE
+680 IQYKKPE
-686 GWNGLLLELQSES
+686 WNGLILELQSES
-699 VFRQHRY
+699 VFRQNRY
-706 PDFNF
+706 PNFNF
-711 ETDIIVDGEFVPVI
+711 ETNIIVDGEFVPVL

-744 KFKAFKILDTTIAL
+744 KFKTFKKLDTTIAL

-783 RNIQLQLKINY
+783 RNIQLQLKFNY

>member
-1 MRYFFI
+1 M
-7 LFFLLMFGFSSYGQ
+7 
-21 FTLSGKITNEK
+21 
-32 NQPLTGSHIHTQ
+32 
-44 YFNTVSNPIG
+44 
-54 EFEINGL
+54 
-61 PKGELRVYIS
+61 
-71 YLGYT
+71 
-76 TCDTLVDITQDVV
+76 
-89 LNVQLKPSETKLE
+89 
-102 SVTVKQKTAKVSSS
+102 
-116 LSEQRISK
+116 
-124 ASIERNSSKTLADA
+124 
-138 LKEVPGVSLLRTGT
+138 
-152 TIVKPVIN
+152 
-160 GLHSSRVPIFSNQVR
+160 
-175 LEDQQWGTEHAP
+175 
-187 NFDLNAAGKIS
+187 
-198 VVKGASGLQYSGD
+198 QYSGD
-211 AVGGMVIIESTS
+211 AVGGIVVIESTN
-223 VKQDTLFGRTIV
+223 VKQDTLFGKTMI

-244 TISSSIHKGNSAG
+244 TISSSIHKGNEEG

-267 YFGDRESP
+267 YFGDREAP
-275 DYVLS
+275 DYILS

-292 VSYVKENY
+292 VSYVKETY
-300 GLSAFYSLYN
+300 ELSAFYSLYN
-310 AKIGILSASHIGNVT
+310 ATIGILSASHIGNVT
-325 DLYNSINNQIPYI
+325 DLYNSINNQIPSV

-351 VIQHHL
+351 AIQHHL
-357 FKLNYLQKLDES
+357 LKLNYLQKLDES

-380 NNRNELDLRLGED
+380 NNRKEFDLRRDNE
-393 ANKAALD
+393 NKAALD

-411 YKKEWNQFTL
+411 YKKEWNQFSL

-442 LIPTYVRFDAGFYGI
+442 LIPTYVRFDGGLYGI
-457 GTYEINEDLIVDG
+457 GTYKIKEDLVLDG
-470 GVRYD
+470 GIRYD

-487 SRWEERGYQDD
+487 SRWDERGYQAD

-507 ANQWRTKPQ
+507 SDQWRTKPQ

-533 QDWKWLNNI
+533 SDWKWLNNI

-571 RLKKEESLKFSS
+571 RLKKEESIKFSS
-583 SLSKNGKS
+583 SLSKKWNS
-591 FSMEINPFLHYISN
+591 FSMEINPYFHHITN
-605 FIYLR
+605 FMYLR

-620 AFPVWEFQQTNARLF
+620 AFPVWEFQQTNARLL
-635 GLDFHSQWNIHSNW
+635 GIDFHSQWNISSNW

-654 FAYVNGEDLSES
+654 FAYVNGEDLSKN
-666 QPLIDMPPMTISTS
+666 QPLIDMPPMNISSS
-680 IQYKKE
+680 IQYKKPE
-686 GWNGLLLELQSES
+686 WNGLVLELQSES

-706 PDFNF
+706 PNFNF
-711 ETDIIVDGEFVPVI
+711 ENDIIVDGEFVTVL

-744 KFKAFKILDTTIAL
+744 KFKMFKKLDTTIAF
-758 SVQNMLNTD
+758 SVQNMLNTT

-783 RNIQLQLKINY
+783 RNIQLQLKFNY